1 MELFTPEFGLVFW
14 MFVVFVLL
22 VFVLG
27 KYAWP
32 YIVRSLDE
40 RADLIDKGV
49 AYATEAKDRL
59 DHAEA
64 ESQKYINEARQKQ
77 TEMLQEVAHKR
88 SELVKQAKTE
98 AQEEARKVLEQ
109 AKTDIER
116 ARQESATQL
125 HDQIGGYAIM
135 AAEKILR
142 DKLTDKEAQ
151 LSLIDK
157 MIGEIETAKK

>member
-14 MFVVFVLL
+14 MFIVFVLL

-32 YIVRSLDE
+32 YIVKSLDE
-40 RADLIDKGV
+40 RAELIDKGV
-49 AYATEAKDRL
+49 TYATEAKEKL

-64 ESQKYINEARQKQ
+64 ESQKYIKEARQKQ

-98 AQEEARKVLEQ
+98 AQEEAHKVLEQ

-125 HDQIGGYAIM
+125 HDQIGDYAIRV
-135 AAEKILR
+135 AEKILR
-142 DKLTDKEAQ
+142 NKLTDKEAQ
-151 LSLIDK
+151 LSLINK
-157 MIGEIETAKK
+157 MIGEIETVK

>member
-14 MFVVFVLL
+14 MFIVFVLL

-32 YIVRSLDE
+32 YIVKSLDE
-40 RADLIDKGV
+40 RAELIDKGV
-49 AYATEAKDRL
+49 TYATEAKDRL

-64 ESQKYINEARQKQ
+64 ESQKYIKEARQKQ

-98 AQEEARKVLEQ
+98 AQEEAHKVLEQ
-109 AKTDIER
+109 TKTDIER
-116 ARQESATQL
+116 LRLESATKL
-125 HDQIGGYAIM
+125 HDQIGGYAIIV
-135 AAEKILR
+135 AEKILR
-142 DKLTDKEAQ
+142 NKLTDKETQ

-157 MIGEIETAKK
+157 MIGEIEIGKQ

>member
-27 KYAWP
+27 KFAWP
-32 YIVRSLDE
+32 YIVKSLDE
-40 RADLIDKGV
+40 RAELIDKGV
-49 AYATEAKDRL
+49 AYATEAKEKL

-64 ESQKYINEARQKQ
+64 ESQKYIKEARQKQ
-77 TEMLQEVAHKR
+77 TEMLQQVAHQR
-88 SELVKQAKTE
+88 SELVNQAKTE
-98 AQEEARKVLEQ
+98 AQAEAHKVLEQ

-116 ARQESATQL
+116 ERQESATQL
-125 HDQIGGYAIM
+125 RGQIGGYAIM
-135 AAEKILR
+135 VAEKILR

-157 MIGEIETAKK
+157 MIGEIERAE